1 MGYKRFHYT
10 HWGRNSTF
18 KIILLHGI
26 GESSNIW
33 FQLAPLLAN
42 KYEVIAL
49 DLRGHGGTPWD
60 TEGDYSLNSYIDD
73 IQLIISHWNH
83 PTVMIGHGIGSEIL
97 IKVSENFSSLVKSN
111 FILMNLKSAEN
122 NKSLIENLSVISNE
136 LEQNI
141 YEENFRLWSKIYKD
155 LTWAT
160 SSGRISKCDPKVLDV
175 ISKDKSID
183 ISKEIRSKTFHIKL
197 SDLNLRIQNSDFNSD
212 DYRTKLSFIN
222 QKWYHISHPKILS
235 EHILK
240 KMTKINLS

>member
-1 MGYKRFHYT
+1 MITPTSKYIKLMGYKRFHYT

-97 IKVSENFSSLVKSN
+97 IKVSENLE
-111 FILMNLKSAEN
+111 ILHYWK
-122 NKSLIENLSVISNE
+122 
-136 LEQNI
+136 
-141 YEENFRLWSKIYKD
+141 
-155 LTWAT
+155 
-160 SSGRISKCDPKVLDV
+160 
-175 ISKDKSID
+175 
-183 ISKEIRSKTFHIKL
+183 
-197 SDLNLRIQNSDFNSD
+197 
-212 DYRTKLSFIN
+212 
-222 QKWYHISHPKILS
+222 
-235 EHILK
+235 
-240 KMTKINLS
+240 